1 MTKKKLGRK
10 PKVWFYHVI
19 ANELRAGK
27 PGYVLK
33 KTYKVERAMRAWV
46 EKQGKPVWVVK
57 SEADHLVVWGAFG
70 HDNAEYYNS
79 GAGWQR
85 GWMPPLELHQR

>member
-1 MTKKKLGRK
+1 MAKRGRK
-10 PKVWFYHVI
+10 PKVWYWHVI

-27 PGYVLK
+27 PGYVVK
-33 KTYKVERAMRAWV
+33 KTYVREWWMRRAVERA
-46 EKQGKPVWVVK
+46 GKPVWVVK
-57 SEADHLVVWGAFG
+57 SDRPELVVWGAFG

-85 GWMPPLELHQR
+85 GWMPPMELHKR